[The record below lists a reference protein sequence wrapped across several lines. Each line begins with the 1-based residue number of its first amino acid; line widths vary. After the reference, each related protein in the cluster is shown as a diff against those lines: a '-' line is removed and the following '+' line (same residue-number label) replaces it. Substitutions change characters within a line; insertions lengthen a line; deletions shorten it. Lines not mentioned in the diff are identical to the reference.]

1 MSAVNQMWTIIFS
14 LPSVFTNSIALL
26 IVAICLYL
34 HYKTMDYNRTAIT
47 ATEKLSRR
55 LGSYEKFFLTSAK
68 VNNTGYINTVL
79 FLESKVKLDQVHVK
93 NSLLLLLDQFPLLR
107 MRVVESRFSQ
117 PRFEAMENP
126 QGNLD
131 FQQLDVD
138 SEEWLHAFEKQINGR
153 RLDTERG
160 PLWRVTLLKE
170 TVQLSS
176 DHKENLFKNTLL
188 FTFHHVVSDGLSIFE
203 FLKKLVEFMGLLY
216 HDKPIEVKSFPF
228 RPELENTMQ
237 HLIGSG
243 PSILE
248 RISTA
253 TVFNLRKLSVALH
266 SPKPSNPYLLKFH
279 SRISSHSVPQ
289 KTYVVP
295 RSMTKEETIALI
307 RCSKANKCTVH
318 GAITAATHL
327 AISRLVLERR
337 SKDLKNP
344 LMIDSTFTVNV
355 RKECQPK
362 VESQEFGL
370 YVTFN
375 SLQIKVHSS
384 RVTTQ
389 ECFWDFAC
397 SCTSEIH
404 SRIHQLGSHRNVLK
418 LFQCVNPETFCALSR
433 FNADYGLYR
442 ELFNLTN
449 LGSLSID
456 PEGKS
461 PYRFAGSHFAVQC
474 AKINY
479 AIGHNIFTVNN
490 QLYWTVEY
498 SPEVTS
504 KTQAEKFVDLSL
516 RILVD
521 ACAP

>member
-1 MSAVNQMWTIIFS
+1 MWTILFS
-14 LPSVFTNSIALL
+14 PLSVFTSSIALL
-26 IVAICLYL
+26 IVAMCLFL
-34 HYKTMDYNRTAIT
+34 HYKTMHHNRPAIT

-79 FLESKVKLDQVHVK
+79 FLESEVKLDQVQVK
-93 NSLLLLLDQFPLLR
+93 NALLLLLDQFPLLR
-107 MRVVESRFSQ
+107 LRVVERRFSQ

-126 QGNLD
+126 QSSLD
-131 FQQLDVD
+131 FQRLDVN

-153 RLDTERG
+153 PLDTERG

-170 TVQLSS
+170 TAQLSG
-176 DHKENLFKNTLL
+176 DHKENIYKNTLL
-188 FTFHHVVSDGLSIFE
+188 FTFHHVISDGLSIFE
-203 FLKKLVEFMGLLY
+203 FLTKIVEFMGLLY
-216 HDKPIEVKSFPF
+216 HGEPIVVKSFPF
-228 RPELENTMQ
+228 RPVLEDTMQ

-248 RISTA
+248 RLSTA
-253 TVFNLRKLSVALH
+253 AVFNLRKLGVALC
-266 SPKPSNPYLLKFH
+266 SPKPRNPNLLKFH
-279 SRISSHSVPQ
+279 SRMSSHSVPQ

-295 RSMTKEETIALI
+295 RSLTKEETIALI
-307 RCSKANKCTVH
+307 RCSKANTCTVH

-327 AISRLVLERR
+327 AISQLLLERS
-337 SKDLKNP
+337 SKDLNNP

-362 VESQEFGL
+362 VERQEFGV
-370 YVTFN
+370 YVTFD

-384 RVTTQ
+384 SVPTR
-389 ECFWDFAC
+389 ECFWDFAR

-404 SRIHQLGSHRNVLK
+404 SKIRHLGSHRNVLK
-418 LFQCVNPETFCALSR
+418 LFQCVNPETVCALSR

-461 PYRFAGSHFAVQC
+461 PYRFAGSHLAVQC

-479 AIGHNIFTVNN
+479 AIGHNIFTVND

-521 ACAP
+521 ACTP